1 MQLYGIGDL
10 HLSLGVPE
18 KPMDIFHGWENY
30 MQTEWKLPAAALPEP
45 VLLRQRFRR

>member
-30 MQTEWKLPAAALPEP
+30 MQ
-45 VLLRQRFRR
+45 LLTQPLVPQIPYC